1 MDSFKFQIEVKAGLK
16 HSSLEPW
23 IGAIRLG
30 TGPADEFSDLS
41 RFSSTAEAWAH
52 SILCLARSL
61 VEHLD
66 IPLLAKFRIVSFQ
79 EETPLSGKYSGICV
93 SPGVGILSEILTPVL
108 EASVTLGNWATKAN
122 INDPE
127 DCLRFKNLAL
137 EKLSFALESLPL
149 SDSLGPKVS
158 TFQIIATAAKKDIPS
173 VALPGWT
180 YQLGWGK
187 NNRRI
192 LHSATDLDSA
202 LGRAIAGDKQKT
214 SQWLR
219 LAGLPVPDNV
229 SVTTFE
235 SAQKAANEIG
245 FPLVV
250 KPIDADRGEGV
261 SIDVTQQNLESAY
274 NNALNSSPR
283 KTILIER
290 QIPGVVHRVW
300 ICRGSLLYVIRRLP
314 VGFYADGLSTVGELF
329 QVHRASQMQISLWD
343 RTHVTELDTLALK
356 TLANQ
361 GLVPSSTPPKGVFV
375 ALRPIETTEWG
386 GTKDDLTKI
395 IHPHNVRIAISAA
408 KILGLES
415 AGVDIISRDISVPWF
430 ENDAAINE
438 VNFSPALAQNR
449 ISRSYLPTYLSR
461 MIEGDGR
468 IPIEVYVGG
477 QSAFRAAQIRQVDLL
492 ASGTSAWVT
501 SSSITLMPP
510 HSSPNQIVSEGDLQ
524 GDINPMATDG
534 LASRA
539 RALLMSHETEAIILV
554 VQDDDIVETL
564 VLIDRVESVFIVDDE
579 LRTPAAEGAE
589 PLSNARKEALLK
601 KLANWTRFQE

>member
-1 MDSFKFQIEVKAGLK
+1 MDSFKFHLELDFDSDSLK
-16 HSSLEPW
+16 PW
-23 IGAIRLG
+23 IELLG
-30 TGPADEFSDLS
+30 PITGSAMHLSDPS
-41 RFSSTAEAWAH
+41 RFGSRAEMWAH
-52 SILCLARSL
+52 SLFSLASAIVRP
-61 VEHLD
+61 LD
-66 IPLLAKFRIVSFQ
+66 VPLLVNFRIVSFK
-79 EETPLSGKYSGICV
+79 EEMPLTGKYSGICV
-93 SPGVGILSEILTPVL
+93 CPGLALVPELLAAVF
-108 EASVTLGNWATKAN
+108 EASATLGTWAIKAN
-122 INDPE
+122 INDSE
-127 DCLRFKNLAL
+127 DCLRFKNLAS
-137 EKLSFALESLPL
+137 EKLSSVLNKLKSK
-149 SDSLGPKVS
+149 DSLGPKVS
-158 TFQIIATAAKKDIPS
+158 TFQIIGAAIQKNIPS
-173 VALPGWT
+173 FALPGLT

-187 NNRRI
+187 NHRKI

-510 HSSPNQIVSEGDLQ
+510 HSSPNQIVSEEGLQ

-539 RALLMSHETEAIILV
+539 RALLMSHETEAMILV

-564 VLIDRVESVFIVDDE
+564 VLIDRVESVLIVDDE

-589 PLSNARKEALLK
+589 PLSNVRKEALLK